1 MFTRLESEQ
10 LDGPTV
16 YTAEAEPLP
25 HNFSPLPM
33 PLSSVR
39 GCLSSD
45 DQLTTTGG

>member
-10 LDGPTV
+10 LQGPTV

-33 PLSSVR
+33 P
-39 GCLSSD
+39 CLVY
-45 DQLTTTGG
+45 GGACQVMIN